1 MHLLVIDVN
10 DTCTFLQQSPFQ
22 RTFIFQL
29 RPSRDCY
36 VRLEQA
42 IGLSLDV
49 EFSPSSGALSIILP
63 SNTFN
68 VLGLEA
74 SASKVVI
81 YWSIKCQAYTSEET
95 TLNSPIP
102 EETSLFIWGHPFT
115 SVRPCQTDAH
125 RETSKTQ
132 VEAPWWRAPPGSF
145 RLNICTSV
153 DPKGSLYIYIYIW
166 GLFLHSQL
174 NTSSLQRTAISWSR
188 SLRIKPTILKGHIQT
203 TWIVIYRTKE
213 PPKHCATWQF
223 SLVNLFI
230 CTQRTLVSYTLDSQL
245 QSRRALACSF
255 QLQK

>member
-1 MHLLVIDVN
+1 MVWFLVGQNWLDPDLNYLVTSSFLLLVVRPGAPSSFLLLLVRHLLLEAMHLLVIDVN

-102 EETSLFIWGHPFT
+102 EETSLFI
-115 SVRPCQTDAH
+115 
-125 RETSKTQ
+125 
-132 VEAPWWRAPPGSF
+132 
-145 RLNICTSV
+145 
-153 DPKGSLYIYIYIW
+153 
-166 GLFLHSQL
+166 
-174 NTSSLQRTAISWSR
+174 
-188 SLRIKPTILKGHIQT
+188 
-203 TWIVIYRTKE
+203 
-213 PPKHCATWQF
+213 
-223 SLVNLFI
+223 
-230 CTQRTLVSYTLDSQL
+230 
-245 QSRRALACSF
+245 
-255 QLQK
+255 